1 MTEQFSVAPPPPPPG
16 PGYAVEQVQ
25 ASESTSAERIGLEE
39 AVQADLSPDQLQKL
53 ARVAYVET
61 WGRFDD
67 AYGPEQDQ
75 KICDLLCQYQTQQRA
90 NGKPDYDVFKIKP
103 RAAHIVR
110 EHLINQDI
118 DAVEVDQADVAGEL
132 KDEASEAR
140 TEASSFAEFK
150 AQLEQDESWLAKPK
164 VEQVADILN
173 HPATPEEV
181 KATWRQY
188 LRVLDI
194 AARNEADSAIIAASF
209 EKVDIW
215 NPPSAESFARSFIFD
230 NPGSDLNTGVSAA
243 TQAAIATELGIT
255 LPPREPKTG
264 GDANDVYTHG
274 AIETYIDPDTGEQRE
289 RRVPLPKDQRVPFT
303 EEAELGYDKIGNRM
317 AFVRTRVGPYRTE
330 LPENA
335 TDRDIGDI
343 LRTVQLRAKLH
354 ELNIT
359 HIFFPDVTLAERG
372 GGEMVVH
379 PWHRD
384 ITEQFLGAVVGN
396 RALAGNHLLSQSDLD
411 KIPYV
416 MQFHDRKGDYGIAD
430 VNPEQTVEDYRAQG
444 IIDQSGVLNW
454 ERFTALVM
462 ANRAN
467 LYTEAN
473 FAAQALDEAA

>member
-1 MTEQFSVAPPPPPPG
+1 MNEQYSVAPPPPPDG

-25 ASESTSAERIGLEE
+25 TAEASAFERAGLEE
-39 AVQADLSPDQLQKL
+39 AVQADLSPDQLQEL
-53 ARVAYVET
+53 ARVTYVET
-61 WGRFDD
+61 WGRFDG
-67 AYGPEQDQ
+67 AYSPEQDRQ
-75 KICDLLCQYQTQQRA
+75 ICDLLCQYQAEQRA
-90 NGKPDYDVFKIKP
+90 NGQPDYDIFKIKP
-103 RAAHIVR
+103 RAAHLTRKLLSNAAENEV
-110 EHLINQDI
+110 E
-118 DAVEVDQADVAGEL
+118 AVQN
-132 KDEASEAR
+132 DEAIKQNEEADSAEQ
-140 TEASSFAEFK
+140 EADSFAEFK

-164 VEQVADILN
+164 AEQVADILN

-194 AARNEADSAIIAASF
+194 AARNKADSAIITASF
-209 EKVDIW
+209 DKVDIW

-243 TQAAIATELGIT
+243 TQAAIAAELGIT
-255 LPPREPKTG
+255 LPPSEPKTG
-264 GDANDVYTHG
+264 GDANDVYERG
-274 AIETYIDPDTGEQRE
+274 AIETYIDPDTGEQRQ

-303 EEAELGYDKIGNRM
+303 DEAELGFDSVGNRT
-317 AFVRTRVGPYRTE
+317 AFVQTKVGPYQTE

-335 TDRDIGDI
+335 TDRDIGEI

-354 ELNIT
+354 ELNIA

-384 ITEQFLGAVVGN
+384 ITEQFLGTVVGN

-430 VNPEQTVEDYRAQG
+430 VNPEQTLEDYRAQG
-444 IIDQSGVLNW
+444 IIDPSGTLIW
-454 ERFTALVM
+454 DRFNALVM

-473 FAAQALDEAA
+473 YAQAAQDEAA